1 MSKKKEKV
9 NKISI
14 DEKAWLYT
22 FLLVLI
28 GWILAKIPIVNFILA
43 VFVLLCAVII
53 LFAMIRTTLEEKEE
67 KNKKGK
73 K

>member
-1 MSKKKEKV
+1 MAKKKEKV

-22 FLLVLI
+22 FLLVLV
-28 GWILAKIPIVNFILA
+28 GWVLSRVPVVNFILA
-43 VFVLLCAVII
+43 VFVLLCAVVV
-53 LFAMIRTTLEEKEE
+53 LFAMIHAFLEEKEE
-67 KNKKGK
+67 KKGK

>member
-1 MSKKKEKV
+1 MSKKKEKKV
-9 NKISI
+9 SI

-22 FLLVLI
+22 FLLVLV
-28 GWILAKIPIVNFILA
+28 GWVLARVPVVNFILA
-43 VFVLLCAVII
+43 VFVLLCAVIV
-53 LFAMIRTTLEEKEE
+53 LFAMVRTTLEEKEE

>member
-1 MSKKKEKV
+1 MSKKNGKKV
-9 NKISI
+9 NI

-22 FLLVLI
+22 FLLVLV
-28 GWILAKIPIVNFILA
+28 GWVLARVPVVNFILA
-43 VFVLLCAVII
+43 VFVFLCAVVV

-67 KNKKGK
+67 KKGK

>member
-1 MSKKKEKV
+1 MSKKKEKKV
-9 NKISI
+9 SI

-22 FLLVLI
+22 FLLVLV
-28 GWILAKIPIVNFILA
+28 GWVLARVPVVNFILA
-43 VFVLLCAVII
+43 VFVLLCAAVV

-67 KNKKGK
+67 KKGK

>member
-1 MSKKKEKV
+1 MSKKKEKKV
-9 NKISI
+9 SI

-22 FLLVLI
+22 FLLVLV
-28 GWILAKIPIVNFILA
+28 GWVLARVPVVNFILA
-43 VFVLLCAVII
+43 VFVLLCAAVV

>member
-1 MSKKKEKV
+1 MSKKKEKKV
-9 NKISI
+9 SI

-22 FLLVLI
+22 FLLVLV
-28 GWILAKIPIVNFILA
+28 GWVLARVPVVNFILA
-43 VFVLLCAVII
+43 VFVLLCAVVV

>member
-1 MSKKKEKV
+1 MSKKKEKKV
-9 NKISI
+9 SI

-22 FLLVLI
+22 FLLVLV
-28 GWILAKIPIVNFILA
+28 GWVLARVPVVNFILA
-43 VFVLLCAVII
+43 VFVLLCAVVV

-67 KNKKGK
+67 KKGK